1 MHVLLIRVH
10 RNWKLAKSLIGNDLA
25 PTEDRSRQRPGLL
38 SQNPSAICCLP
49 AELRLNISQ
58 TEEITRAQE
67 TGIICPNNNSIIS
80 PIYQSP
86 HTCSEQEQVPVSIV
100 TETLAHFIFQLL
112 RFIVTFLSLS
122 IHFLKA
128 HWVPA
133 TQLGHQL
140 CRVQGF
146 GDSGEFIFSFL
157 LLWWI
162 LLSFYKLSRRIIRGY
177 CCVTLQHSDYHQRRQ
192 QRNIR

>member
-1 MHVLLIRVH
+1 MASHLPKFSYLL
-10 RNWKLAKSLIGNDLA
+10 WAG
-25 PTEDRSRQRPGLL
+25 RS
-38 SQNPSAICCLP
+38 
-49 AELRLNISQ
+49 
-58 TEEITRAQE
+58 T
-67 TGIICPNNNSIIS
+67 
-80 PIYQSP
+80 
-86 HTCSEQEQVPVSIV
+86 SIV
-100 TETLAHFIFQLL
+100 KETLAHFIFQLL

-140 CRVQGF
+140 CWVQGF

-177 CCVTLQHSDYHQRRQ
+177 CYVTLQHSDYHQARQ
-192 QRNIR
+192 QRKILNKIFSFILSFQAQNLQKLGQEFETLCVIFCSNLHIEINIRNYDE